1 MNKIIEYGEDSRA
14 HLLRGVKALADAVRV
29 TLGPRGQNVVIEQL
43 GAPPLVTKDGVTVA
57 RAVNLKDPFANLGAQ
72 MVKEAASRA
81 CDVAGDGTT
90 TATVIAYN
98 IFSEGHKLIS
108 AGFSPLEVRQGIQE
122 GVDAVLKE
130 VSESALPVR
139 SSSEIES
146 VGTISANGEREIGK
160 LLVQALELVGPSG
173 IITVEEAKG
182 FNTSL
187 TTTEGAEIDRG
198 YLSPY
203 FVNNSDKGTCE
214 LKDPFVL
221 VCNKKISSIREILPL
236 LERVLDA
243 GKPLLIF
250 ADEVE
255 GEALQGLVMN
265 KAKGI
270 LQVCAVKGPEFGDS
284 RVPALE
290 DLAAL
295 LGCRL
300 FIGDSSELSRLELSD
315 LGRCEKAQIHRSKT
329 VIVKPAGSQA
339 AVSERV
345 KSIRLQMETPGIE
358 EWQLS
363 ILQRRLGRL
372 AGSIAVVHVGG
383 ATELEVRERKD
394 RVDDALAAT
403 KAAIEG
409 GIVPGGGSVLA
420 KSTKTLDRLGKGR
433 SDAYK
438 AGLSVVRHACLA
450 PIRQILENAGIPSE
464 KIVDRLVRSDSDIGY
479 DAANLEWCNLI
490 DRGIIDPAKV
500 IASSLEHATSAG
512 LLLLSVGTSIVH
524 EPNETTAK

>member
-14 HLLRGVKALADAVRV
+14 HLLKGVKALADAVRV
-29 TLGPRGQNVVIEQL
+29 TLGPRGQNVVIEQQ

-90 TATVIAYN
+90 TATVIAYS
-98 IFSEGHKLIS
+98 IFSEGHKLVS
-108 AGFSPLEVRQGIQE
+108 AGFSSLEVRRGIQD
-122 GVDAVLKE
+122 GMNAVLQE
-130 VSESALPVR
+130 ISENSLQVR

-146 VGTISANGEREIGK
+146 VGTISANGEREIGR
-160 LLVQALELVGPSG
+160 LLVQALELVGPAG

-203 FVNNSDKGTCE
+203 FVNNADKGMCE
-214 LKDPFVL
+214 LKSPYVL

-236 LERVLDA
+236 LERVLDS

-250 ADEVE
+250 ADDVE

-290 DLAAL
+290 DLSAL
-295 LGCRL
+295 LGCKV
-300 FIGDSSELSRLELSD
+300 FIGDNSELSRIDLDD
-315 LGRCEKAQIHRSKT
+315 LGRCEKVQVFRNKT
-329 VIVKPAGSQA
+329 VIVKPAGSQSSI
-339 AVSERV
+339 SERV
-345 KSIRLQMETPGIE
+345 KSIKSQLEQPGIE
-358 EWQLS
+358 PWQS
-363 ILQRRLGRL
+363 SVLQRRLSRL

-420 KSTKTLDRLGKGR
+420 KATRALDRLGKGQ

-438 AGLSVVRHACLA
+438 AGISVIRMACLA
-450 PIRQILENAGIPSE
+450 PIRQILENAGVPSE
-464 KIVDRLVRSDSDIGY
+464 KIVDRLVRSDSDVGY

-500 IASSLEHATSAG
+500 VASSLEHATSAA
-512 LLLLSVGTSIVH
+512 LLLLSVGTSIVL
-524 EPNETTAK
+524 EPDESTEK